1 MTIVVFIIVLVILIL
16 IHEFGHFLAA
26 KLAGMRV
33 DEFGIGFPPRLWG
46 VRRGETEYTVN
57 AIPFGGFVKIYGEDL
72 PSPKAPKAEQAAH
85 ERLTKSFMGG
95 AVSFSER
102 PRYLQ
107 VAVLASGV
115 LMNLLFAYILLS
127 FVLYAGIPRVLSE
140 EEFSRAPDAALVVSG
155 VLPDSPAARAGFE
168 AGDRIISVV
177 GGGQA
182 LATPSPES
190 FTSFIGNGAEGN
202 AVSLEVVRGEGARTL
217 VATPETGVVPA
228 DPARVALGV
237 AVIGIGFLPVSFFEA
252 LRDGAMLASRLT
264 AETTEALLSF
274 FGGIFT
280 LSANLSDISGPIGI
294 AGAVGD
300 ASHDGALALFYL
312 TALISINLALINL
325 IPVPA
330 LDGGRLLFVLIES
343 VIRRPIPASF
353 SRATNALG
361 FAFLV
366 LLMVAVTASDILK
379 IAG

>member
-57 AIPFGGFVKIYGEDL
+57 AIPFGGFVKIRGED
-72 PSPKAPKAEQAAH
+72 AASGGVPGN
-85 ERLTKSFMGG
+85 ERDPH
-95 AVSFSER
+95 AFSSK
-102 PRYLQ
+102 PRILQ

-202 AVSLEVVRGEGARTL
+202 AVSLEVVRGEETLTLSARP
-217 VATPETGVVPA
+217 ATGVVSA
-228 DPARVALGV
+228 EPARAALGV
-237 AVIGIGFLPVSFFEA
+237 AVIGVGSVPTSFFEA
-252 LRDGAMLASRLT
+252 LRDGALLTVRLT
-264 AETTEALLSF
+264 TETAKALLSF
-274 FGGIFT
+274 FGSIFT

-300 ASHDGALALFYL
+300 ASRDGALALFYL

-330 LDGGRLLFVLIES
+330 LDGGRILFVLVAS
-343 VIRRPIPASF
+343 VIRRSIPASF

-379 IAG
+379 IAD

>member
-115 LMNLLFAYILLS
+115 LMNLLFASILLS

-155 VLPDSPAARAGFE
+155 VPPDSPAARAGFE
-168 AGDRIISVV
+168 AGDR
-177 GGGQA
+177 
-182 LATPSPES
+182 
-190 FTSFIGNGAEGN
+190 
-202 AVSLEVVRGEGARTL
+202 
-217 VATPETGVVPA
+217 
-228 DPARVALGV
+228 
-237 AVIGIGFLPVSFFEA
+237 
-252 LRDGAMLASRLT
+252 
-264 AETTEALLSF
+264 
-274 FGGIFT
+274 
-280 LSANLSDISGPIGI
+280 
-294 AGAVGD
+294 
-300 ASHDGALALFYL
+300 
-312 TALISINLALINL
+312 
-325 IPVPA
+325 
-330 LDGGRLLFVLIES
+330 
-343 VIRRPIPASF
+343 
-353 SRATNALG
+353 
-361 FAFLV
+361 
-366 LLMVAVTASDILK
+366 
-379 IAG
+379 